1 MRIKSLKV
9 SGFKSFCHSVDI
21 KFQQNGITVVIG
33 PNGCGKSN
41 VVDAIRWVLGE
52 QRPKHLR
59 GGSMEDVIFNG
70 SSYQKPMGM
79 AEVTLTFTNTEGD
92 TIRNYEQ
99 YTEIA
104 ITRRLYR
111 SGESVYMINKTPVR
125 LKDIR
130 ELFMDTGVGGTG
142 YSIVE
147 QGRVGE
153 IVSARPADRR
163 VLIDDAAGIVKF
175 RIKREAAERRM
186 EETLQNLLRV
196 NDVLGALREQEEGL
210 RDQVE
215 RARSFISLKEES
227 SLIEKQLLCLN
238 WHQAGANEK
247 QSSQSIEEY
256 RQKHQ
261 DVQNDL
267 AAEETRL
274 QQLSLEQTQ
283 RGAEI
288 QQRREKVYEKEREIQ
303 EAENQRNLERQN
315 LENVNEQQQRQAEE
329 LAELQDKLKFLEGD
343 RNQGSSLADQLKTR
357 VETAQESLSEF
368 EQEKLERETELQEVT
383 DLQQQLQK
391 KLLKIHTELTSQT
404 NQDSFLNERLESL
417 LERQQKLK
425 QQDDSHR
432 MLHEDAGKKRDSAEE
447 KTLSLRQQLD
457 LIEEQLQHLEQT
469 IETDSELIEEE
480 ETKLV
485 EEQYQQ
491 SVIRSRLESLVQI
504 QHSYEG
510 FSDSVKTFM
519 HLMQE
524 DPAKAQSFGVLGV
537 VADFINAE
545 TEALEQGA
553 SVMAE
558 VLDWVVL
565 KSKDQFSKVESFCE
579 SQGLGAM
586 KFIALDRLPTESDR
600 PTEQLSLKDFLEF
613 RGEFESWGNRFF
625 SRFLLDDD
633 SAHFWNRLDNEWT
646 GSTFEWLSANG
657 SRLSEI
663 AAGIGKAGT
672 PTLGF
677 LKRQQEIS
685 ELEEEAEKL
694 QQHCIKL
701 EEELEQKQLKLS
713 ELRTE
718 QQQQLKSQRETE
730 LEWLSLSKELEH
742 HQLEYKRLGQM
753 LEQNQNDLDR
763 LEDEIEIH
771 QKRQESVNDSLASL
785 ENQRREL
792 DEELM
797 LQEER
802 IEVQKQRVEEIST
815 KLLDQ
820 KVALTEALEQQ
831 KNLVENEQRL
841 QREHLEC
848 ERRIESLLNLRDEGD
863 QKLQKSQQRII
874 EIDASFDQMLEQREL
889 LKGEL
894 DTELELQERKNEE
907 HHLQNQQLQEIRQ
920 KLEASNEALHQ
931 QSLKQT
937 EFRMLREQLE
947 TQLAEISDQSP
958 EELMKEIDADAL
970 DQAALSRESRSLKAR
985 ISSMG
990 NVNLSA
996 PEEYEALMERI
1007 GFLSTQSEDL
1017 QQATDDLKKTIR
1029 DINNESRRRFR
1040 EMFDQVNVKFREVF
1054 QTLFEG
1060 GDASM
1065 VLTESEDLLDAGIDI
1080 VAQPPGKKL
1089 QNLNLLSGGEKA
1101 LTAISLI
1108 FAIFL
1113 IKPSPFCL
1121 LDEVDA
1127 PLDDANVVRFN
1138 RLIQSL
1144 TDNAQFIVIT
1154 HNKKTME
1161 IGDLLYGVT
1170 MENPGISKTV
1180 SVQFQE
1186 AQKLVA

>member
-1 MRIKSLKV
+1 
-9 SGFKSFCHSVDI
+9 
-21 KFQQNGITVVIG
+21 
-33 PNGCGKSN
+33 
-41 VVDAIRWVLGE
+41 
-52 QRPKHLR
+52 
-59 GGSMEDVIFNG
+59 ME
-70 SSYQKPMGM
+70 K
-79 AEVTLTFTNTEGD
+79 
-92 TIRNYEQ
+92 
-99 YTEIA
+99 
-104 ITRRLYR
+104 
-111 SGESVYMINKTPVR
+111 
-125 LKDIR
+125 
-130 ELFMDTGVGGTG
+130 
-142 YSIVE
+142 
-147 QGRVGE
+147 
-153 IVSARPADRR
+153 
-163 VLIDDAAGIVKF
+163 
-175 RIKREAAERRM
+175 
-186 EETLQNLLRV
+186 
-196 NDVLGALREQEEGL
+196 
-210 RDQVE
+210 
-215 RARSFISLKEES
+215 
-227 SLIEKQLLCLN
+227 
-238 WHQAGANEK
+238 
-247 QSSQSIEEY
+247 
-256 RQKHQ
+256 
-261 DVQNDL
+261 
-267 AAEETRL
+267 
-274 QQLSLEQTQ
+274 
-283 RGAEI
+283 
-288 QQRREKVYEKEREIQ
+288 
-303 EAENQRNLERQN
+303 
-315 LENVNEQQQRQAEE
+315 
-329 LAELQDKLKFLEGD
+329 
-343 RNQGSSLADQLKTR
+343 
-357 VETAQESLSEF
+357 
-368 EQEKLERETELQEVT
+368 
-383 DLQQQLQK
+383 
-391 KLLKIHTELTSQT
+391 
-404 NQDSFLNERLESL
+404 
-417 LERQQKLK
+417 
-425 QQDDSHR
+425 
-432 MLHEDAGKKRDSAEE
+432 
-447 KTLSLRQQLD
+447 
-457 LIEEQLQHLEQT
+457 
-469 IETDSELIEEE
+469 
-480 ETKLV
+480 
-485 EEQYQQ
+485 
-491 SVIRSRLESLVQI
+491 
-504 QHSYEG
+504 
-510 FSDSVKTFM
+510 
-519 HLMQE
+519 
-524 DPAKAQSFGVLGV
+524 
-537 VADFINAE
+537 
-545 TEALEQGA
+545 
-553 SVMAE
+553 
-558 VLDWVVL
+558 
-565 KSKDQFSKVESFCE
+565 
-579 SQGLGAM
+579 
-586 KFIALDRLPTESDR
+586 
-600 PTEQLSLKDFLEF
+600 
-613 RGEFESWGNRFF
+613 
-625 SRFLLDDD
+625 
-633 SAHFWNRLDNEWT
+633 
-646 GSTFEWLSANG
+646 
-657 SRLSEI
+657 
-663 AAGIGKAGT
+663 
-672 PTLGF
+672 
-677 LKRQQEIS
+677 
-685 ELEEEAEKL
+685 
-694 QQHCIKL
+694 
-701 EEELEQKQLKLS
+701 ELEQKQLKLS

-802 IEVQKQRVEEIST
+802 IELQKQRVEEISA

-841 QREHLEC
+841 HREHLEC

-863 QKLQKSQQRII
+863 QKLQKSQKRII

-920 KLEASNEALHQ
+920 QLEASNEALHQ

-970 DQAALSRESRSLKAR
+970 DQAALSRESRSLRAR

-1007 GFLSTQSEDL
+1007 EFLSTQSEDL

>member
-1 MRIKSLKV
+1 
-9 SGFKSFCHSVDI
+9 
-21 KFQQNGITVVIG
+21 
-33 PNGCGKSN
+33 
-41 VVDAIRWVLGE
+41 
-52 QRPKHLR
+52 
-59 GGSMEDVIFNG
+59 
-70 SSYQKPMGM
+70 
-79 AEVTLTFTNTEGD
+79 
-92 TIRNYEQ
+92 
-99 YTEIA
+99 
-104 ITRRLYR
+104 
-111 SGESVYMINKTPVR
+111 
-125 LKDIR
+125 
-130 ELFMDTGVGGTG
+130 
-142 YSIVE
+142 
-147 QGRVGE
+147 
-153 IVSARPADRR
+153 
-163 VLIDDAAGIVKF
+163 
-175 RIKREAAERRM
+175 
-186 EETLQNLLRV
+186 
-196 NDVLGALREQEEGL
+196 
-210 RDQVE
+210 
-215 RARSFISLKEES
+215 
-227 SLIEKQLLCLN
+227 
-238 WHQAGANEK
+238 
-247 QSSQSIEEY
+247 
-256 RQKHQ
+256 
-261 DVQNDL
+261 
-267 AAEETRL
+267 
-274 QQLSLEQTQ
+274 
-283 RGAEI
+283 
-288 QQRREKVYEKEREIQ
+288 
-303 EAENQRNLERQN
+303 
-315 LENVNEQQQRQAEE
+315 
-329 LAELQDKLKFLEGD
+329 
-343 RNQGSSLADQLKTR
+343 
-357 VETAQESLSEF
+357 
-368 EQEKLERETELQEVT
+368 
-383 DLQQQLQK
+383 
-391 KLLKIHTELTSQT
+391 
-404 NQDSFLNERLESL
+404 
-417 LERQQKLK
+417 
-425 QQDDSHR
+425 
-432 MLHEDAGKKRDSAEE
+432 
-447 KTLSLRQQLD
+447 
-457 LIEEQLQHLEQT
+457 
-469 IETDSELIEEE
+469 
-480 ETKLV
+480 
-485 EEQYQQ
+485 
-491 SVIRSRLESLVQI
+491 
-504 QHSYEG
+504 
-510 FSDSVKTFM
+510 
-519 HLMQE
+519 
-524 DPAKAQSFGVLGV
+524 
-537 VADFINAE
+537 
-545 TEALEQGA
+545 
-553 SVMAE
+553 
-558 VLDWVVL
+558 
-565 KSKDQFSKVESFCE
+565 
-579 SQGLGAM
+579 
-586 KFIALDRLPTESDR
+586 
-600 PTEQLSLKDFLEF
+600 
-613 RGEFESWGNRFF
+613 
-625 SRFLLDDD
+625 
-633 SAHFWNRLDNEWT
+633 LDNEWT

-694 QQHCIKL
+694 QQHCIRL

-753 LEQNQNDLDR
+753 LEQNQNDLER

-771 QKRQESVNDSLASL
+771 QKRQESVNESLASL

-802 IEVQKQRVEEIST
+802 IEVQKQRVEEISA

-863 QKLQKSQQRII
+863 QKLQKSEQRII
-874 EIDASFDQMLEQREL
+874 EIDASFDHMLEQREL

-958 EELMKEIDADAL
+958 EELMKEIDADTL

-1101 LTAISLI
+1101 LTAISMI